1 MLVNAYVL
9 YVKHNTMMG
18 RKKKDLL
25 SSYDFRTQIA
35 CAWIAPSTQDP
46 CFASKDKREAKRKRK
61 LASPS
66 QSVASNSSQ
75 SAKLPPRKSPR
86 MSLAD
91 DIVTA
96 TTHRLTDSSLAVGG
110 YLSMVHLHADLTHR
124 AFPERKPKSKCQLHC
139 WASGCLYRAR
149 ILWCPDCQV
158 HLCDHCFSTFH
169 DVNDLIKNKDK
180 LGSLF
185 CEQKATKETKGKVGG
200 NLLASVTQ
208 RKEV

>member
-1 MLVNAYVL
+1 MVNAYVL

-35 CAWIAPSTQDP
+35 YAWIAPSTQDP
-46 CFASKDKREAKRKRK
+46 RFASKDKREAKRKRK
-61 LASPS
+61 STSPS
-66 QSVASNSSQ
+66 QSVGSNSSQ

-96 TTHRLTDSSLAVGG
+96 THRLTDSSLAVGG
-110 YLSMVHLHADLTHR
+110 SLSMVRLRTDLTHR
-124 AFPERKPKSKCQLHC
+124 AFPERKPKSKCQLHR

-158 HLCDHCFSTFH
+158 HLCDHCFSIFH
-169 DVNDLIKNKDK
+169 DVDDLIENKDK

-185 CEQKATKETKGKVGG
+185 REQKATKETKGKVG

-208 RKEV
+208 REGV